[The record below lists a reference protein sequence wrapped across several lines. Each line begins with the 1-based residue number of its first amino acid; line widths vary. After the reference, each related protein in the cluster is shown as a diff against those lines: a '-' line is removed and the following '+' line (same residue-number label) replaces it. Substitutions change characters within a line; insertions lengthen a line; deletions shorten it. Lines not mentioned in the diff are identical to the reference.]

1 MFRLRAGPFEF
12 GRTCTRHALWRL
24 LSRNGVAR
32 KNAVGGAATC
42 ARSVTTG
49 RAAVASRTHRDLRS
63 CVSLGYVRAFCN
75 AAGGMEDEYGAMTSA
90 GESYVAPHFQLES
103 GVILEQAEVRYNTYG
118 QLSVGRDNVLVI
130 CHALTGNSDLAS
142 WWGGLLGPGKPF
154 DTDRFFV
161 VCANTLGSCYGS
173 TGPMSIDPATNQP
186 YLNNFPEVTV
196 RDTVRLHMQMLKD
209 AVGATSVAA
218 VVGGSFGGMQ
228 AVEWALC
235 GRDFV
240 RSIVPIACGGY
251 HTAWQIG
258 ISETQ
263 RQAIYMDRRWCGG
276 NFDPSDP
283 PVDGLAVARQ
293 IAMVSYRTAK
303 VYHEKFSRN
312 RAKSGFFEVREYLE
326 YQGIK
331 FQSRMDPLSY
341 IKLTEQMDT
350 HDVGRDRE
358 GVDKALMSIRQPTLV
373 IGIDSDVL
381 YPLHEQREL
390 AAKIP
395 NSSLQIIA
403 SSQGHDGFLL
413 EQGPIGSAVDAF
425 LLALPS

>member
-12 GRTCTRHALWRL
+12 GHTCGRHALLRL
-24 LSRNGVAR
+24 SLRNGAAR
-32 KNAVGGAATC
+32 SNTVNGTGKC
-42 ARSVTTG
+42 ARSATTIC
-49 RAAVASRTHRDLRS
+49 AAVASRIERHLRS
-63 CVSLGYVRAFCN
+63 CHNLGYVRAFGN
-75 AAGGMEDEYGAMTSA
+75 SGGGMEDEYGAMTSA
-90 GESYVAPHFQLES
+90 GESYVARRFQLES
-103 GVILEQAEVRYNTYG
+103 GVCLEQAEVRYNTYG

-142 WWGGLLGPGKPF
+142 WWGGMLGPGKPF

-173 TGPMSIDPATNQP
+173 TGPMSIDPTTNQP
-186 YLNNFPEVTV
+186 YLNSFPDVTV
-196 RDTVRLHMQMLKD
+196 RDTVRLHMQMIKD

-228 AVEWALC
+228 VLEWALC
-235 GRDFV
+235 GGDFV
-240 RSIVPIACGGY
+240 RSIVPIACGGH

-258 ISETQ
+258 FSETQ
-263 RQAIYMDRRWCGG
+263 RQAIYIDRRWCGG
-276 NFDPSDP
+276 HFDPADP
-283 PVDGLAVARQ
+283 PLEGLAVARQ
-293 IAMVSYRTAK
+293 IAMISYRTAK
-303 VYHEKFSRN
+303 VYHEKFSRD
-312 RAKSGFFEVREYLE
+312 RSKSGLFEVRRYLE
-326 YQGIK
+326 HQGIK

-358 GVDKALMSIRQPTLV
+358 GIDEALMSIRQPTLV

-381 YPLHEQREL
+381 YPLHEQEEL
-390 AAKIP
+390 VAKIP
-395 NSSLQIIA
+395 NSSLQVIA

-413 EQGPIGSAVDAF
+413 EQGPIGSSIDAF
-425 LLALPS
+425 LRALPS